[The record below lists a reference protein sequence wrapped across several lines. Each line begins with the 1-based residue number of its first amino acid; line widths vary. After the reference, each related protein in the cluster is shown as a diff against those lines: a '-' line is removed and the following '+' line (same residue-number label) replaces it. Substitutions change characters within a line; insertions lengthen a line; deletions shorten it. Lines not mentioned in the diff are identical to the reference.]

1 MAFNMKNI
9 SGISDTILN
18 EASKAMM
25 TENQKTEFI
34 NYDMLIPSELNK
46 NISKN
51 DIEELAEQ
59 IYHEGLDQ
67 PLVVMQNDDGK
78 YEILGGER
86 RYLAIGQLI
95 TSGRYDE
102 EKLVECKVKKPE
114 DTKLPLSTDDKRILT
129 WLTTNQ
135 YREKTDGDKYIEA
148 LRWKDIILKLRKEG
162 IEMLAIGIDKDG
174 NVIGKNM
181 KGEKTRKLAA
191 EQSNISDSQMQKI
204 ESIEAHGTEKL
215 KEALKNDKIKIAGA
229 ATIAK
234 LSADDQ
240 DRFLEETLQ
249 DEKNVITAKHV
260 ANFDGNNKK
269 QEIQDDR
276 ISVDKGS
283 MIEKISAIIDALKTP
298 NDILLS
304 KKEFEKLNRNL
315 TQISKLLS

>member
-1 MAFNMKNI
+1 MLFSLNL
-9 SGISDTILN
+9 SQLN
-18 EASKAMM
+18 E
-25 TENQKTEFI
+25 
-34 NYDMLIPSELNK
+34 
-46 NISKN
+46 
-51 DIEELAEQ
+51 
-59 IYHEGLDQ
+59 
-67 PLVVMQNDDGK
+67 
-78 YEILGGER
+78 
-86 RYLAIGQLI
+86 
-95 TSGRYDE
+95 
-102 EKLVECKVKKPE
+102 E
-114 DTKLPLSTDDKRILT
+114 D
-129 WLTTNQ
+129 
-135 YREKTDGDKYIEA
+135 
-148 LRWKDIILKLRKEG
+148 
-162 IEMLAIGIDKDG
+162 
-174 NVIGKNM
+174 
-181 KGEKTRKLAA
+181 RKLAA

-204 ESIEAHGTEKL
+204 ESIEAHGTDKL

-234 LSADDQ
+234 LAADDQ

-269 QEIQDDR
+269 QEIQDDI